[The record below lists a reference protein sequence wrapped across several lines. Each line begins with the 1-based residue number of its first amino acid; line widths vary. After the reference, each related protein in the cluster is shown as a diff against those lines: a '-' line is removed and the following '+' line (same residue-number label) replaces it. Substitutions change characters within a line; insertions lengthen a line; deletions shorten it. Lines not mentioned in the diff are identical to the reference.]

1 MALPVDKI
9 RIYYRWI
16 HIYLWPAWVRQGL
29 PHVLQSENPRSR
41 TYEGE
46 ALWMRGQRVRQK
58 LQHSL
63 QVRVAGIDFLFYI
76 FLFKNE
82 AGKGMVDP
90 ENLLDLWTRGDWQ
103 FVLRDIFFRERGVG
117 FEVYIYI
124 NILGTFLIREL
135 DRPILRL
142 STFLKNYQV
151 HVCLENLFLIY
162 GNFTQNK

>member
-29 PHVLQSENPRSR
+29 PHVVQSENPRPR
-41 TYEGE
+41 THEGE
-46 ALWMRGQRVRQK
+46 TLRMRGQRVRQK

-103 FVLRDIFFRERGVG
+103 FVLTRDILLRREGLVLKCI
-117 FEVYIYI
+117 YIYKYI
-124 NILGTFLIREL
+124 RYFSHKRTGQAYPTSIHFSKKLPGTCVLCWEFVFDLW
-135 DRPILRL
+135 
-142 STFLKNYQV
+142 
-151 HVCLENLFLIY
+151 
-162 GNFTQNK
+162 